1 MFCIRPALP
10 SDAPTLLT
18 FIQEL
23 ADYEKAPLEV
33 TATVED
39 FEKTL
44 FSDDS
49 PARVLV
55 CEQGGIAIGYAVY
68 FYSYSTWQGR
78 RGLYL
83 EDLYVTPVARGKGAG
98 KFMLKQLAAIAREKG
113 CGRFEWSVLDWN
125 TPAIKV
131 YESIGA
137 APQPEWIRYRLD
149 GQALVDFAEK

>member
-23 ADYEKAPLEV
+23 ADYEKAPHEV
-33 TATVED
+33 TATVAD
-39 FEKTL
+39 FENTL
-44 FSDDS
+44 FTKDS
-49 PARVLV
+49 PARALI
-55 CEQGGIAIGYAVY
+55 CEQEGCPIGYAVY
-68 FYSYSTWQGR
+68 FFNYSTWQGR

-83 EDLYVTPVARGKGAG
+83 EDLYVTPAARGKGAG
-98 KFMLKQLAAIAREKG
+98 KSMLKQLAAIATEEG

-137 APQPEWIRYRLD
+137 APQPQWVRYRLD
-149 GQALVDFAEK
+149 GQALVDFSQN